1 MTHIR
6 VHMHDTGEARLAG
19 VNAIAAIKPSDYSAA
34 RSIITILGVDSPWWV
49 RETVD
54 EIEALLLAAK

>member
-1 MTHIR
+1 
-6 VHMHDTGEARLAG
+6 MHDTGEARLAG